1 MKKLIVA
8 SNNQHKIGEIKE
20 ILKGLA
26 LEIVSLKEMNID
38 IDVEEDGKT
47 FNENAYKKA
56 HEIYLYLKNRG
67 EKDFLVM
74 SDDSGLMVDALNGEP
89 GVYSARYAGEHG
101 DSKKNNEKLL
111 LNLKNVKKEDRG
123 AQFVCSIV
131 LMDEDGQS
139 ETFEGLTRGFIT
151 ECIVGAEGFGYDPLF
166 FIEDK
171 NMTFAE
177 MSSEEKN
184 NISHRGRAL
193 DKFKKEIN
201 RYI

>member
-1 MKKLIVA
+1 
-8 SNNQHKIGEIKE
+8 
-20 ILKGLA
+20 
-26 LEIVSLKEMNID
+26 MNID

-56 HEIYLYLKNRG
+56 NEIYLFLKNRG
-67 EKDFLVM
+67 DREFLVM

-111 LNLKNVKKEDRG
+111 LNLKNVKREDRG

-131 LMDEDGQS
+131 LMDEKGHS
-139 ETFEGLTRGFIT
+139 ETFEGVTRGIIT
-151 ECIVGAEGFGYDPLF
+151 EHIAGAEGFGYDPLF

-171 NMTFAE
+171 NMTFAQ

-193 DKFKKEIN
+193 DKLKKEIN